1 MPVEKLCR
9 NGNSL
14 SGTVKCTDTTE
25 VYECRVRR
33 RKGGKKATVPGKN
46 PPTHCGGKGVL
57 RRGYVATAPL
67 GEGRRGGA
75 RRPPGRPLPTSP
87 PDCVATLSYTTDRF
101 CVRIGHVLT
110 LGSFSSRTL
119 DVFVLTSR
127 GTILSSLFF
136 SPHWIRS
143 FLSFRHHTRGAW
155 WHWENK

>member
-57 RRGYVATAPL
+57 RRGCCYCTTGG
-67 GEGRRGGA
+67 GEKG
-75 RRPPGRPLPTSP
+75 
-87 PDCVATLSYTTDRF
+87 
-101 CVRIGHVLT
+101 
-110 LGSFSSRTL
+110 
-119 DVFVLTSR
+119 
-127 GTILSSLFF
+127 
-136 SPHWIRS
+136 
-143 FLSFRHHTRGAW
+143 RGAETPRPSPS
-155 WHWENK
+155 HQPP